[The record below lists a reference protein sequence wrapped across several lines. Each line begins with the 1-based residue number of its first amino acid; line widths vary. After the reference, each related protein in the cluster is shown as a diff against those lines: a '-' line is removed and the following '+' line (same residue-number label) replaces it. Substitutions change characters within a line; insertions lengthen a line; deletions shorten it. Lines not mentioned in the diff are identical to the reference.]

1 VNTYEY
7 VVRHNHP
14 TPYSD
19 EGAYNTALIQA
30 CKDNR
35 IEIIGL
41 ADHYRIRPSAKLID
55 AARAAGMIVFPGFEA
70 VSKEGV
76 HLLCIF
82 DPSTTIDAVQGR
94 IHGCGIHD
102 DGNPSPI
109 GDLDVR
115 ELLERAPGWPAQ
127 VIAAHVAG
135 AGGLFSTAGRA
146 GAERHLAPPRF
157 AGMFV
162 TRTHFRSSGRCA
174 TNSGEQ
180 ES

>member
-1 VNTYEY
+1 
-7 VVRHNHP
+7 
-14 TPYSD
+14 
-19 EGAYNTALIQA
+19 
-30 CKDNR
+30 
-35 IEIIGL
+35 
-41 ADHYRIRPSAKLID
+41 
-55 AARAAGMIVFPGFEA
+55 MIVFPGFEA

-127 VIAAHVAG
+127 VIAAHVVG
-135 AGGLFSTAGRA
+135 AGGVFSPTFSTRRKNAPFFRIN
-146 GAERHLAPPRF
+146 RPPRRLNK
-157 AGMFV
+157 GTGV
-162 TRTHFRSSGRCA
+162 PKCL
-174 TNSGEQ
+174 
-180 ES
+180 